1 MSHQEQLQAGI
12 QLHREGK
19 LEEAGAIYQQ
29 ILAEDESNPHA
40 MHWLGLLAM
49 QVGQLE
55 PAVGLLGKA
64 VQIEPNDPFYWH
76 NFGAVLEQG
85 NNLEEATKAY
95 AQALLLDTNQAGTL
109 AALGHALIKSERH
122 AEAIAPLSQALQFKP
137 DDPDLC
143 HHLATAF
150 SQTGEWEKALETS
163 AEGLRIR
170 PDSAY
175 SLCQHAEIELHLR
188 KNEEAAETYA
198 TALSYRDEYPRA
210 LTGRAI
216 ALTRLGQAEEAIALF
231 HRAVEL
237 EPDSFHTLR
246 SLAACLHAL
255 GRHDEAIVIYERALE
270 IHHEET
276 PRLELAVAYEKADRY
291 ELALRLWEE
300 IAIDFPESPIVA
312 YQLAALRGEDPPPL
326 SPAAFTAQ
334 LFDSYAENF
343 DDHLLNR
350 LEYRAPGVLA
360 KAVAPHLATERPD
373 MLDLGCGTGLCGEE
387 YRGKVGY
394 LVGVDLSK
402 GMIEKAKEREIYDD
416 LIVADIISMMN
427 QSERQFDLI
436 IAGDVLE
443 YLGDLSGVYQA
454 AYRILKP
461 NGIFAYSVEAM
472 EGDGTYRLEKTRRY
486 THSPQYL
493 RDLARTYNFE
503 EKNLSHE
510 IIRRQGD
517 TDVTGLIVV
526 LQKV

>member
-1 MSHQEQLQAGI
+1 MTSQEELQAGI
-12 QLHREGK
+12 DLHREGK
-19 LEEAGAIYQQ
+19 LEEAAAIYQQ

-64 VQIEPNDPFYWH
+64 VQIEPNQPFYWH

-109 AALGHALIKSERH
+109 AALGHALIKANRH
-122 AEAIAPLSQALQFKP
+122 PEALEPLSRALQLKP

-143 HHLATAF
+143 HHLATAWN
-150 SQTGEWEKALETS
+150 QTDEPEKALEAS
-163 AEGLRIR
+163 AEGLRLR
-170 PDSAY
+170 PDSPY
-175 SLCQHAEIELHLR
+175 SLCQHAEIQLR
-188 KNEEAAETYA
+188 LKKNKEAAETFA
-198 TALSYRDEYPRA
+198 TALSYRNDYPRA

-216 ALTRLGQAEEAIALF
+216 ALTRIGQGEEAIELF
-231 HRAVEL
+231 HRAIEL
-237 EPDSFHTLR
+237 EPDSFHTHR

-255 GRHDEAIVIYERALE
+255 ARHDEAIEAYKRALE
-270 IHHEET
+270 IRHEET
-276 PRLELAVAYEKADRY
+276 PRLELAIVYEQSDRY

-300 IAIDFPESPIVA
+300 IAVDFPDSPIVA
-312 YQLAALRGEDPPPL
+312 YQIAALRGENPPPL
-326 SPAAFTAQ
+326 SPAAYTAQ
-334 LFDSYAENF
+334 LFDSYADNF

-360 KAVAPHLATERPD
+360 KAVAPHLSAPRPD

-394 LVGVDLSK
+394 LAGVDLSK
-402 GMIEKAKEREIYDD
+402 GMIDKARAREIYDD
-416 LIVADIISMMN
+416 LIVDDIISMMN

-436 IAGDVLE
+436 MAGDVLE
-443 YLGDLSGVYQA
+443 YLGDLSGVHQA

-461 NGIFAYSVEAM
+461 GGIFAYSVEAM
-472 EGDGTYRLEKTRRY
+472 EGEGTYRLEKTRRY

-493 RDLARTYNFE
+493 RDLAQAHNFV
-503 EKNLSHE
+503 EKSLSHE
-510 IIRRQGD
+510 VIRRQVN